1 MGAFWKRHRA
11 VHIWALLVAA
21 LFGLY
26 AWGISSREAANAV
39 SAVTQAMKDGYARL
53 WYRFPFSVVEWFY
66 VIFIL
71 TVIVWVVVVV
81 IWAVKGPDRGHRL
94 YGGILGLACLC
105 LTAWGLYCVLWGVN
119 YYADGFQEKSG
130 IYAQPV
136 TVEELERVATYFAE
150 NVGELAD
157 QVERDENGVFA
168 VDEWARCQG
177 LSVIDPQHIKL
188 ISGKLL
194 AGDSVKVYSPY
205 PIEGECPIG
214 VEAAETLPADV
225 AVSIRQEKAVLSL
238 APKTVVLGVGCRK
251 ATPQSTIES
260 VLERFLQQNKLHI
273 ESICAVASIDLK
285 KEEPGLI
292 DFCHSHGWDFKIC
305 TAEELRQVAGEF
317 TPSAFVSQITGV
329 ENVCERS
336 AVFVSGGGLLIKK
349 FAADGVTM
357 AAAEKPFRLDWNWN
371 R

>member
-1 MGAFWKRHRA
+1 MGAVGIAVRAIAPYIQKKWKDPAVVAVDECAQFAVPLLSGHLGGANRLARA
-11 VHIWALLVAA
+11 VSEVCGAQ
-21 LFGLY
+21 
-26 AWGISSREAANAV
+26 AV
-39 SAVTQAMKDGYARL
+39 IT
-53 WYRFPFSVVEWFY
+53 
-66 VIFIL
+66 
-71 TVIVWVVVVV
+71 
-81 IWAVKGPDRGHRL
+81 
-94 YGGILGLACLC
+94 
-105 LTAWGLYCVLWGVN
+105 TATDV
-119 YYADGFQEKSG
+119 
-130 IYAQPV
+130 
-136 TVEELERVATYFAE
+136 
-150 NVGELAD
+150 
-157 QVERDENGVFA
+157 NGVFA

-194 AGDSVKVYSPY
+194 AGGSVKVYSPS
-205 PIEGECPIG
+205 PIEGECPTG
-214 VEAAETLPADV
+214 VEVAESLPADV
-225 AVSIRQEKAVLSL
+225 AVSVRQEKAVLSL

-260 VLERFLQQNKLHI
+260 VLERFLQENRLYL

-292 DFCHSHGWDFKIC
+292 AFCRSHGWEFQTC
-305 TAEELRQVAGEF
+305 TAQELRQVAGEF

-329 ENVCERS
+329 DNVCERS

>member
-1 MGAFWKRHRA
+1 MKLAFLAFTEKGFALAGSLAQTLGGSVMRCGKPDSLLDWTQKHFADDDGLVFVGAVGIAVRAIAPYIEKKWKDPAVVAVDECAQFAVPLLSGHLGGANRLARA
-11 VHIWALLVAA
+11 VSEVCGAQ
-21 LFGLY
+21 
-26 AWGISSREAANAV
+26 AV
-39 SAVTQAMKDGYARL
+39 IT
-53 WYRFPFSVVEWFY
+53 
-66 VIFIL
+66 
-71 TVIVWVVVVV
+71 
-81 IWAVKGPDRGHRL
+81 
-94 YGGILGLACLC
+94 
-105 LTAWGLYCVLWGVN
+105 TATDV
-119 YYADGFQEKSG
+119 
-130 IYAQPV
+130 
-136 TVEELERVATYFAE
+136 
-150 NVGELAD
+150 
-157 QVERDENGVFA
+157 NGVFA
-168 VDEWARCQG
+168 VDEWARCQE

-194 AGDSVKVYSPY
+194 AGDSVKVYGPY

-292 DFCHSHGWDFKIC
+292 AFCRSHGWEFQTC

-329 ENVCERS
+329 DNVCERS
-336 AVFVSGGGLLIKK
+336 AVFASGGDLFVKK

-357 AAAEKPFRLDWNWN
+357 AAAEKPLRLDWNWN

>member
-1 MGAFWKRHRA
+1 MKLAFLAFTEKGFALAGSLAQTLGGSVMRCGKPDSLLDWTQKHFADDDGLVFVGAVGIAVRAIAPYIEKKWKDPAVVAVDECARFAVPLLSGHLGGANRLARA
-11 VHIWALLVAA
+11 VSEVCGAQ
-21 LFGLY
+21 
-26 AWGISSREAANAV
+26 AV
-39 SAVTQAMKDGYARL
+39 IT
-53 WYRFPFSVVEWFY
+53 
-66 VIFIL
+66 
-71 TVIVWVVVVV
+71 
-81 IWAVKGPDRGHRL
+81 
-94 YGGILGLACLC
+94 
-105 LTAWGLYCVLWGVN
+105 TATDV
-119 YYADGFQEKSG
+119 
-130 IYAQPV
+130 
-136 TVEELERVATYFAE
+136 
-150 NVGELAD
+150 
-157 QVERDENGVFA
+157 NGVFA
-168 VDEWARCQG
+168 VDEWARCQE

-194 AGDSVKVYSPY
+194 AGDSVKVYGPY

-292 DFCHSHGWDFKIC
+292 AFCRSHGWEFQTC

-329 ENVCERS
+329 DNVCERS
-336 AVFVSGGGLLIKK
+336 AVFASGGDLFVKK

-357 AAAEKPFRLDWNWN
+357 AAAEKPLRLDWNWN

>member
-1 MGAFWKRHRA
+1 MDECARFAVPLLSGHLGGANRLARA
-11 VHIWALLVAA
+11 VSEVCGAQ
-21 LFGLY
+21 
-26 AWGISSREAANAV
+26 AV
-39 SAVTQAMKDGYARL
+39 IT
-53 WYRFPFSVVEWFY
+53 
-66 VIFIL
+66 
-71 TVIVWVVVVV
+71 
-81 IWAVKGPDRGHRL
+81 
-94 YGGILGLACLC
+94 
-105 LTAWGLYCVLWGVN
+105 TATDV
-119 YYADGFQEKSG
+119 
-130 IYAQPV
+130 
-136 TVEELERVATYFAE
+136 
-150 NVGELAD
+150 
-157 QVERDENGVFA
+157 NGVFA
-168 VDEWARCQG
+168 VDEWARCQE

-238 APKTVVLGVGCRK
+238 APRTVVLGVGCRK

-260 VLERFLQQNKLHI
+260 VLERFLQENRLHL
-273 ESICAVASIDLK
+273 ESICTVASIDLK

-292 DFCHSHGWDFKIC
+292 DFCRSHGWEFQTC

-329 ENVCERS
+329 DNVCERS
-336 AVFVSGGGLLIKK
+336 AVFASGGDLFVKK

-357 AAAEKPFRLDWNWN
+357 AAAEKPLRLDWNWN

>member
-1 MGAFWKRHRA
+1 MKLAFLAFTEKGFALAGSLAQALGGSVMRCGKPDSLLDWTQKHFADDDGLVFVGAVGIAVRAIAPYIEKKWKDPAVVAVDECAQFAVPLLSGHLGGANRLARA
-11 VHIWALLVAA
+11 VSEVCGAQ
-21 LFGLY
+21 
-26 AWGISSREAANAV
+26 AV
-39 SAVTQAMKDGYARL
+39 IT
-53 WYRFPFSVVEWFY
+53 
-66 VIFIL
+66 
-71 TVIVWVVVVV
+71 
-81 IWAVKGPDRGHRL
+81 
-94 YGGILGLACLC
+94 
-105 LTAWGLYCVLWGVN
+105 TATDV
-119 YYADGFQEKSG
+119 
-130 IYAQPV
+130 
-136 TVEELERVATYFAE
+136 
-150 NVGELAD
+150 
-157 QVERDENGVFA
+157 NGVFA
-168 VDEWARCQG
+168 VDEWARCQE

-205 PIEGECPIG
+205 SIEGDCPPG
-214 VEAAETLPADV
+214 VEVAETLPADV
-225 AVSIRQEKAVLSL
+225 AVSVRQEKAVLSL
-238 APKTVVLGVGCRK
+238 VPKTVVLGVGCRK

-292 DFCHSHGWDFKIC
+292 AFCRSHGWEFQTC

-317 TPSAFVSQITGV
+317 TPSGFVRQITGV

-336 AVFVSGGGLLIKK
+336 AVFASGGDLFVKK

-357 AAAEKPFRLDWNWN
+357 AAAEKPLRLDWNWN

>member
-1 MGAFWKRHRA
+1 MKLAFLAFTEKGFALAGSLAQTLGGSVMRCGKPDSLSDWTKKHFANDDGLVFVGAVGIAVRAIAPYIEKKWKDPAVVAVDECARFAVPLLSGHLGGANRLARA
-11 VHIWALLVAA
+11 VSEVCGAQ
-21 LFGLY
+21 
-26 AWGISSREAANAV
+26 AV
-39 SAVTQAMKDGYARL
+39 IT
-53 WYRFPFSVVEWFY
+53 
-66 VIFIL
+66 
-71 TVIVWVVVVV
+71 
-81 IWAVKGPDRGHRL
+81 
-94 YGGILGLACLC
+94 
-105 LTAWGLYCVLWGVN
+105 TATDV
-119 YYADGFQEKSG
+119 
-130 IYAQPV
+130 
-136 TVEELERVATYFAE
+136 
-150 NVGELAD
+150 
-157 QVERDENGVFA
+157 NGVFA
-168 VDEWARCQG
+168 VDEWARCQE

-205 PIEGECPIG
+205 SIEGDCPPG
-214 VEAAETLPADV
+214 VEVTQTLPADV
-225 AVSIRQEKAVLSL
+225 AVSIRQEKAVLLL

-292 DFCHSHGWDFKIC
+292 AFCRSHGWEFQTC

-317 TPSAFVSQITGV
+317 TPSAFVRQITGV

-336 AVFVSGGGLLIKK
+336 AVFASGGDLFVKK

-357 AAAEKPFRLDWNWN
+357 AAAEKPLRLDWNWN

>member
-1 MGAFWKRHRA
+1 MKLAFLAFTEKGFALAGSLAWALGGSVMRCGKPDSLSDWTKKHFANDDGLVFVGAVGIAVRAIAPYIQKKWKDPAVVAVDECARFAVPLLSGHLGGANRLARA
-11 VHIWALLVAA
+11 VSEVCGAQ
-21 LFGLY
+21 
-26 AWGISSREAANAV
+26 AV
-39 SAVTQAMKDGYARL
+39 IT
-53 WYRFPFSVVEWFY
+53 
-66 VIFIL
+66 
-71 TVIVWVVVVV
+71 
-81 IWAVKGPDRGHRL
+81 
-94 YGGILGLACLC
+94 
-105 LTAWGLYCVLWGVN
+105 TATDV
-119 YYADGFQEKSG
+119 
-130 IYAQPV
+130 
-136 TVEELERVATYFAE
+136 
-150 NVGELAD
+150 
-157 QVERDENGVFA
+157 NGVFA

-177 LSVIDPQHIKL
+177 LSVIDPQHIKV

-194 AGDSVKVYSPY
+194 AGGSVKVYNSY
-205 PIEGECPIG
+205 SIEGECPPG
-214 VEAAETLPADV
+214 VEIAETLPADV
-225 AVSIRQEKAVLSL
+225 AVSVREEEAVLSL
-238 APKTVVLGVGCRK
+238 APKIVVLGVGCRK
-251 ATPQSTIES
+251 GTPQSTIES

-292 DFCHSHGWDFKIC
+292 AFCRSHGWEFQTC

-329 ENVCERS
+329 DNVCERS